1 MVNQPYSD
9 EIGTQNIKFT
19 PATFYLFV
27 KNFALQKSLFD
38 NLSIKGLS
46 QQNLLLG
53 YEKYSTNPSKPN
65 YFRVK
70 SELYLK

>member
-53 YEKYSTNPSKPN
+53 YEK
-65 YFRVK
+65 
-70 SELYLK
+70 